1 MNAND
6 LKEKCILI
14 GVSAG
19 IFLPFRLLASQYLAE
34 HWLGNLGFA
43 TAVSLLLLF
52 LTKKNKLGRFGEILK
67 NQIRS
72 AVWGKSSTVII
83 FVLLG
88 FMVYFGS
95 VVILVNQG
103 NTVYR
108 ADKEALFQ
116 DIFGKEPANSHL
128 KLNGPGTGGAEFAGV
143 SQIRYAEY
151 VFAMSYAILNDLT
164 GDWLASLHLILFME
178 QVEMVGLFWVYR
190 KMFRPASAARFS

>member
-1 MNAND
+1 MNTND
-6 LKEKCILI
+6 LKEKCILV

-67 NQIRS
+67 NQIRK
-72 AVWGKSSTVII
+72 AVWGKSSGVII
-83 FVLLG
+83 FLLLG
-88 FMVYFGS
+88 FMIYFGS
-95 VVILVNQG
+95 VIMLVNHG

-108 ADKEALFQ
+108 DDKEALFQ
-116 DIFGKEPANSHL
+116 NIFSKESANSHL
-128 KLNGPGTGGAEFAGV
+128 KLNGPGTNSAEFAGF
-143 SQIRYAEY
+143 SQIRYTEY
-151 VFAMSYAILNDLT
+151 VFAISYAILNDLT
-164 GDWLASLHLILFME
+164 GDWLASVHLILFME

-190 KMFRPASAARFS
+190 KMFRPVSTA

>member
-1 MNAND
+1 MNRTD

-43 TAVSLLLLF
+43 TSVSLLLLF

-67 NQIRS
+67 SQIRK

-95 VVILVNQG
+95 VIILVNQG
-103 NTVYR
+103 NTTYR
-108 ADKEALFQ
+108 DDKEALFQ
-116 DIFGKEPANSHL
+116 DIFGKEHASSHL
-128 KLNGPGTGGAEFAGV
+128 RLNGPGTGGAEFAGF
-143 SQIRYAEY
+143 SQIRYTEY
-151 VFAMSYAILNDLT
+151 VFAISYAILNDLS
-164 GDWLASLHLILFME
+164 GDWLANIHLILFME
-178 QVEMVGLFWVYR
+178 QVEMVGLFWIYR
-190 KMFRPASAARFS
+190 KMFRPVSAA

>member
-1 MNAND
+1 MNTAD

-43 TAVSLLLLF
+43 TSVSLLLLF

-67 NQIRS
+67 NQIRKTL
-72 AVWGKSSTVII
+72 WGKSSGLII
-83 FVLLG
+83 FLLLG
-88 FMVYFGS
+88 FMIYFGS
-95 VVILVNQG
+95 VIVLVNQG
-103 NTVYR
+103 NTTYR

-116 DIFGKEPANSHL
+116 DIFNNESSKTHI
-128 KLNGPGTGGAEFAGV
+128 KLNGPGTNSAEFVGF

-151 VFAMSYAILNDLT
+151 VFAISYSILNDLT
-164 GDWLASLHLILFME
+164 GDWLVSVHLILFME
-178 QVEMVGLFWVYR
+178 QVEMVGLFWLYR
-190 KMFRPASAARFS
+190 KMFGPINAV

>member
-1 MNAND
+1 MNIND

-43 TAVSLLLLF
+43 TSVSLLLLF

-67 NQIRS
+67 NQIRK
-72 AVWGKSSTVII
+72 AVWGKSSGVII
-83 FVLLG
+83 FLLLG

-103 NTVYR
+103 NTTYR
-108 ADKEALFQ
+108 DDKEALFQ
-116 DIFGKEPANSHL
+116 DIFSKESANSHL
-128 KLNGPGTGGAEFAGV
+128 KLKGPGTNNAEFAGV
-143 SQIRYAEY
+143 SQIRHAEY
-151 VFAMSYAILNDLT
+151 VFAISYAILNDLT
-164 GDWLASLHLILFME
+164 GDWLASVHLILFME

-190 KMFRPASAARFS
+190 KMFRPVNAA